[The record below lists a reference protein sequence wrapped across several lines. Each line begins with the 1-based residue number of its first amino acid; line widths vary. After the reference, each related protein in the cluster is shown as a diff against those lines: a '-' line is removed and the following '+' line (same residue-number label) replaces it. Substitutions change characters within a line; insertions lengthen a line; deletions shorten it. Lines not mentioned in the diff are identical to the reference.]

1 MSYSAPIKDKI
12 DVAERYMNAENEF
25 KFGDM
30 GFIDKQ
36 YSSKAEKMHYSYLV
50 GFFNGKHFKYAEGRK
65 EVVNHLNELTRLLSL
80 NKFLFYALS
89 RETETE
95 VKKDFLYNA
104 EDLIWDLMVEIQ
116 SLASMFDYKNYN
128 FLNSTWS
135 LNLEKISEEREDKSL
150 EEAI

>member
-1 MSYSAPIKDKI
+1 MSYSVPVKDKI
-12 DVAERYMNAENEF
+12 DVTERYMNDENEF

-50 GFFNGKHFKYAEGRK
+50 GFFNGKYFKYAEGRK
-65 EVVNHLNELTRLLSL
+65 ESIEHLDELTRLLSL

-95 VKKDFLYNA
+95 AKKELLYNA
-104 EDLIWDLMVEIQ
+104 EELIWDLVIEIQ
-116 SLASMFDYKNYN
+116 SLAAMFDHKNYN

-135 LNLEKISEEREDKSL
+135 LNLEKISEVQED
-150 EEAI
+150 EI